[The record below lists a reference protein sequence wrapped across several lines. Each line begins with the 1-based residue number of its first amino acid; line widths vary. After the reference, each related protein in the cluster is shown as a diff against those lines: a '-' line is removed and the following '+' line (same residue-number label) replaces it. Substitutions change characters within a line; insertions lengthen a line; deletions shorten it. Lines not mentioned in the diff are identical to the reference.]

1 MAKYTIELNTLLKD
15 EKFNVFDFDYDFY
28 SEEAKPNFEQLFKDY
43 YRFHEIGFETVER
56 FQHNLKSRLNLI
68 MPYYTQLYETEVKAK
83 DINFLLNKDLKE
95 TFIRELTGN
104 ENENLS
110 SESSTSSTNSST
122 NNFTGTNNNSSS
134 TNALSESLSK
144 ESYLDNG
151 NADVNLN
158 EGNLTGVNG
167 SNSTGTTSSTSE
179 TTDTNITTISDES
192 SNSNTLSSNKTNENK
207 MSEKTELI
215 SQGNIGITSSAELLE
230 KWRKTII
237 NINQLIISEC
247 EDLFMQIY

>member
-28 SEEAKPNFEQLFKDY
+28 SEEGKPNFEQLFKDY

-68 MPYYTQLYETEVKAK
+68 MPYYKQLYQTELASK

-95 TFIRELTGN
+95 TFIRDIEGN
-104 ENENLS
+104 DTSNNV
-110 SESSTSSTNSST
+110 SSTVAKSDSI
-122 NNFTGTNNNSSS
+122 
-134 TNALSESLSK
+134 SK

-151 NADVNLN
+151 NADLSLTD
-158 EGNLTGVNG
+158 GLTGISSNG
-167 SNSTGTTSSTSE
+167 STGDTQSKSDSTA
-179 TTDTNITTISDES
+179 
-192 SNSNTLSSNKTNENK
+192 SNKST
-207 MSEKTELI
+207 EKTELI

-237 NINQLIISEC
+237 NINQLIIAEC
-247 EDLFMQIY
+247 EDLFMRIY

>member
-95 TFIRELTGN
+95 TFTRELTQSGS
-104 ENENLS
+104 EDS
-110 SESSTSSTNSST
+110 SSQNSGTDISTNTSSTEASSNST
-122 NNFTGTNNNSSS
+122 
-134 TNALSESLSK
+134 SK

-151 NADVNLN
+151 NADINLT
-158 EGNLTGVNG
+158 EGNLTGVSGNNSEG
-167 SNSTGTTSSTSE
+167 STTSSSS
-179 TTDTNITTISDES
+179 TNNTISS
-192 SNSNTLSSNKTNENK
+192 TGSTNTTNSNNETESTTL
-207 MSEKTELI
+207 L

-237 NINQLIISEC
+237 NINQLIIAEC
-247 EDLFMQIY
+247 EDLFMRIY

>member
-28 SEEAKPNFEQLFKDY
+28 SEEGKPNFEQLFKDY

-68 MPYYTQLYETEVKAK
+68 MPYYKQLYQTELASK

-95 TFIRELTGN
+95 TFIRDIEGN
-104 ENENLS
+104 DTSNNV
-110 SESSTSSTNSST
+110 SSTVAKSDSI
-122 NNFTGTNNNSSS
+122 
-134 TNALSESLSK
+134 SK

-151 NADVNLN
+151 NADLSLTD
-158 EGNLTGVNG
+158 GLTGISSNG
-167 SNSTGTTSSTSE
+167 STGDTQSKSDSTA
-179 TTDTNITTISDES
+179 
-192 SNSNTLSSNKTNENK
+192 SNKST
-207 MSEKTELI
+207 EKTELI

-237 NINQLIISEC
+237 NINQLIIGEC
-247 EDLFMQIY
+247 EDLFMRIY